1 MSKAIR
7 DNSLYR
13 ILDANINRA
22 SEGLR
27 VCEEICRFA
36 LDARPATAGFKAIRH
51 ALAKEVAGL
60 YSRKKLLANR
70 DSRGD
75 IARTLTTVSE
85 LRRGSLEDVY
95 RANIQRVKE
104 SLRVLEEFG
113 KLVDPRAALSFKRL
127 RYRVY
132 EAEKRTASL

>member
-7 DNSLYR
+7 DNSVYR

-27 VCEEICRFA
+27 VCEEICRFT
-36 LDARPATAGFKAIRH
+36 LDSRSATAGFKNIRH
-51 ALAKEVAGL
+51 ALAKTVSGL
-60 YSRKKLLANR
+60 YSRRKLLANR
-70 DSRGD
+70 DSGGD

-85 LRRGSLEDVY
+85 LRRAGLADVY
-95 RANIQRVKE
+95 QANIQRVKE

-113 KLVDPRAALSFKRL
+113 KLVDPRAALSFKKL